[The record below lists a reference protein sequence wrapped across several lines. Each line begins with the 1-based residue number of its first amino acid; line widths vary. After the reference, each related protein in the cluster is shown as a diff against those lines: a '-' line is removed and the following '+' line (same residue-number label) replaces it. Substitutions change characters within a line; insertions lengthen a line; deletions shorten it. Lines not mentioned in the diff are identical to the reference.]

1 LVSELHAGRETP
13 TLHGLPL
20 FFLEEFLMT
29 DLMLMRQ
36 TPVSL
41 LRDWLAENTNKG
53 LRMRTERDIIL
64 QARLEIP
71 AIARMDNGDI
81 AWEIHQWAEKNS
93 FLPVNWVGTPGA
105 VPPGSAGA
113 TPVRAGDPEI
123 LDNLKALMKTLQS
136 ISNIKWVGDGV
147 TAGISVSG
155 LTADFGKGSDKL
167 TATVGWDR
175 TLELKTCVSGMTF
188 SGKID
193 PVSKTWDMEFTIG
206 KQAPNL
212 ADVANVFQQGESALR
227 GVLSSTNKIDFT
239 NPSKTVSQFSPYIAP
254 IKAAV
259 DAASKIAAQRP
270 GSISFGVSLK
280 GGPPTSTSPGGVTA
294 TALFTVVF

>member
-1 LVSELHAGRETP
+1 
-13 TLHGLPL
+13 
-20 FFLEEFLMT
+20 MT

-36 TPVSL
+36 TPVTL
-41 LRDWLAENTNKG
+41 LRDWLATNTNS

-64 QARLEIP
+64 QARLEVP
-71 AIARMDNGDI
+71 AIARMDNADI

-105 VPPGSAGA
+105 VPAGSAGA

-123 LDNLKALMKTLQS
+123 LDDLKALMKTLQS

-155 LTADFGKGSDKL
+155 LTADFGKSSDKL

-193 PVSKTWDMEFTIG
+193 PVNKTWDMEFTIG

-212 ADVANVFQQGESALR
+212 SDVANVFQQGESALR

-280 GGPPTSTSPGGVTA
+280 GGPATSTSPGGVTA